1 MNRIN
6 RGLAFYE
13 KRVYWLLVFLFPT
26 QLSYHFWPNFSFI
39 FGIKVDYLSPTV
51 YLTDLLVIL
60 LVILSCSRFILFV
73 KGIFKKRKSKLLILS
88 LLGIGTAIVVA
99 NILKATTPPVAV
111 IKWIKIIELLILALY
126 AYINKKSNKETLYAL
141 YYSVTFFSLIGILQF
156 VLQKTIGGPLYL
168 LGERHFSLIT
178 PGIALAKINGVDYLR
193 AYSTFPHPNAFA
205 GYLGVGVVLI
215 TLMNCTIR
223 LFNKKQLW
231 LFYLVSSI
239 AFFLTFSSG
248 ALVAGSITA
257 VYFLLNKKN
266 KEVNCNGINAIDFVA
281 KKRFKLHPRFNRGF
295 RLRSAIKTKIVQL
308 LFLLFICLSLT
319 TPVFWK
325 LYGDKI
331 SMPESVGLRLAQ
343 AEAAMNMFKNHA
355 LWGVGLNN
363 FILSVR
369 DNTVVGTSL
378 FIQPAHNVYLL
389 LLTEIGTVGFIFF
402 VAVVLLTSNNLNR
415 KYVPIFI
422 YILIT
427 SFVDHYWLT
436 LQQNLLL
443 LFFVLGISL
452 QKENR

>member
-6 RGLAFYE
+6 RALAFYE
-13 KRVYWLLVFLFPT
+13 KRVYWLLIFLFPT

-60 LVILSCSRFILFV
+60 LVILSCSKFNLFI
-73 KGIFKKRKSKLLILS
+73 KNKFKKRKSKLLTLS

-99 NILKATTPPVAV
+99 NILEATTPLVAV
-111 IKWIKIIELLILALY
+111 IKWIKIFELLALALY
-126 AYINKKSNKETLYAL
+126 AYISKKSNKETLYVL
-141 YYSVTFFSLIGILQF
+141 YYSITFFSLIGILQF

-178 PGIALAKINGVDYLR
+178 PGIALTRIIGVDYLR

-205 GYLGVGVVLI
+205 GYLGVGVVLV

-248 ALVAGSITA
+248 AIVAAAISA
-257 VYFLLNKKN
+257 VCILLNKKN
-266 KEVNCNGINAIDFVA
+266 KE
-281 KKRFKLHPRFNRGF
+281 
-295 RLRSAIKTKIVQL
+295 IKTKIVQL
-308 LFLLFICLSLT
+308 LFLLFICLSLI

-325 LYGDKI
+325 LNGDKI

-343 AEAAMNMFKNHA
+343 VETAMNMFKNHA

-363 FILSVR
+363 FILSAR
-369 DNTVVGTSL
+369 DNTIVGTSL

-389 LLTEIGTVGFIFF
+389 LLTEIGTIGFVFF
-402 VAVVLLTSNNLNR
+402 VAVVFLTLNNLNR
-415 KYVPIFI
+415 KYMPIFI
-422 YILIT
+422 YILAT

>member
-6 RGLAFYE
+6 RALAFYE
-13 KRVYWLLVFLFPT
+13 KCVYWLLVFLFPT
-26 QLSYHFWPNFSFI
+26 QFSYHFWPDFSFI

-51 YLTDLLVIL
+51 YLTDLLVVL
-60 LVILSCSRFILFV
+60 LVILSRSRFNLFI
-73 KGIFKKRKSKLLILS
+73 KDKFKKRNAKLLILS
-88 LLGIGTAIVVA
+88 LLGVGTAIVVG
-99 NILKATTPPVAV
+99 NILEATTPLVAA
-111 IKWIKIIELLILALY
+111 IKWIKIIELLTLALY

-141 YYSVTFFSLIGILQF
+141 YFSIIFFSLIGILQF

-168 LGERHFSLIT
+168 LGERQFSLIT

-205 GYLGVGVVLI
+205 GYLGVGVVLVA
-215 TLMNCTIR
+215 LMNCTIR

-231 LFYLVSSI
+231 VFYLVSSI

-248 ALVAGSITA
+248 ALVAAFITA
-257 VYFLLNKKN
+257 VYFLLSKKN
-266 KEVNCNGINAIDFVA
+266 KE
-281 KKRFKLHPRFNRGF
+281 
-295 RLRSAIKTKIVQL
+295 IKTKIVQL
-308 LFLLFICLSLT
+308 LFLLFICLSLI

-331 SMPESVGLRLAQ
+331 SMPESAGLRLAQ

-369 DNTVVGTSL
+369 DNIVVGTSL

-389 LLTEIGTVGFIFF
+389 LLTEIGAVGFIFF
-402 VAVVLLTSNNLNR
+402 VAVVFLALNKLDR
-415 KYVPIFI
+415 KYIPIFI
-422 YILIT
+422 YILVT